1 MCRYC
6 TMYKCARIKCICT
19 ILKQTEQKVRE
30 LCDNIY
36 SYTCLSV
43 SLFVSNKRLNR
54 SGPHLVLD
62 LTWPQGRFMD
72 AENVQNYVQKLLIF
86 ENSIIQN
93 LPLGHA
99 KSHKTFGPDRFSCF
113 DVYWIQTERQTNRQ
127 AKYIFSFVSILQL

>member
-19 ILKQTEQKVRE
+19 ILKQTEQKVSE

-86 ENSIIQN
+86 ENSRNNISLSANFLFVIVLFSTKRRCSQK
-93 LPLGHA
+93 A
-99 KSHKTFGPDRFSCF
+99 KSLKRR
-113 DVYWIQTERQTNRQ
+113 W
-127 AKYIFSFVSILQL
+127 ALKA